1 MPRSLFETTDQI
13 GKKTIRDFGE
23 QWRLF
28 RSNSGYYGSAE
39 LLQDIIFPFISLADI
54 AGKNCAEIGAGTGR
68 IPLMLVEAGAA
79 HVTAVEPSDAYE
91 VMLENTASLRDKIT
105 CLKISGENIPEV
117 GFDLVLAIGVIHHI
131 PAPKPV
137 LDAAW
142 RSLKD
147 GGRILIWVYSH
158 EGNEFYL
165 TFAETIRAITRRL
178 PTKVNYALAAMIYG
192 PAMLYAF
199 LCSRFKWLPLS
210 DYAANV
216 FLRFGAAERK
226 VVILDQ
232 LNPEWAQYYRRHEV
246 EHLLADSGF
255 SQIQSYHRR
264 NYSWTV
270 TGQKVVTNP

>member
-1 MPRSLFETTDQI
+1 MSRSLFGTADQI

-28 RSNSGYYGSAE
+28 RSNRGYYGNAE
-39 LLQDIIFPFISLADI
+39 LLQDIIFPFMSPADI
-54 AGKNCAEIGAGTGR
+54 AGKRCAEIGAGTGR
-68 IPLMLVEAGAA
+68 ISLMLVEAGAA
-79 HVTAVEPSDAYE
+79 HVTAIEPSDGYE
-91 VMLENTASLRDKIT
+91 VMLENTASFRDKIT

-117 GFDLVLAIGVIHHI
+117 GFDLVFAIGVIHHI

-147 GGRILIWVYSH
+147 RGRILIWVYGR
-158 EGNEFYL
+158 EGNELYL
-165 TFAETIRAITRRL
+165 TFVETIRAITRRL
-178 PTKVNYALAAMIYG
+178 PTKVNRALAAMIYG
-192 PAMLYAF
+192 PAVLYAF
-199 LCSRFKWLPLS
+199 LCSRLKWLPLS
-210 DYAANV
+210 DYASNV

-226 VVILDQ
+226 VVIFDQ

-246 EHLLADSGF
+246 EQLLADSGF

-264 NYSWTV
+264 SYSWVV
-270 TGQKVVTNP
+270 TGQKVVTDT

>member
-1 MPRSLFETTDQI
+1 MPRSLLETTDQI
-13 GKKTIRDFGE
+13 AKKTIRDFGE

-28 RSNSGYYGSAE
+28 RSNSGYYGNAE
-39 LLQDIIFPFISLADI
+39 LLRDIIFPFISLADI
-54 AGKNCAEIGAGTGR
+54 AGKSCAEIGAGTGR

-91 VMLENTASLRDKIT
+91 VMLENTASVRDKIT
-105 CLKISGENIPEV
+105 CLKISGENIPKV

-147 GGRILIWVYSH
+147 GGRMIIWVYSH

-165 TFAETIRAITRRL
+165 KFAEGIRAITRRL
-178 PTKVNYALAAMIYG
+178 PTKVNYALAAIIYG

-210 DYAANV
+210 DYAVNV

-226 VVILDQ
+226 AVILDQ
-232 LNPEWAQYYRRHEV
+232 LNPEWTHYYRRHEV
-246 EHLLADSGF
+246 EQLLADSGF
-255 SQIQSYHRR
+255 SQIQSHHRR

-270 TGQKVVTNP
+270 TGQKVVTTW